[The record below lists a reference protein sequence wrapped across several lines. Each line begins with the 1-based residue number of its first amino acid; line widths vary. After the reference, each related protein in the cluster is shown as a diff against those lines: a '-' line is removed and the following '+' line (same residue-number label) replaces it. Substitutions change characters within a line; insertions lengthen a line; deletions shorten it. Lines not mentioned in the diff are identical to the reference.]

1 MNISI
6 EHVTKKIKDAT
17 VLKDICLEMK
27 GGTVYGL
34 QGKNGSGKTMLM
46 RAISGLIRPTSGR
59 IVINGEQLHKNISIP
74 RSIGLLLENPSLLP
88 EYDASQNLKLLA
100 KMQGGVPEEEIRQ
113 LIRDVGLDDAGHKKV
128 EKYSLGMKQ
137 RLGIAAAILGSPDI
151 ILLDEPIN
159 AIDGEGVEE
168 IRSLILS
175 LKNEK
180 RIIIVACHDKEE
192 MNLLADEIVH
202 LRDGRIEGQENGVA
216 DAVRQVLNYYKVR
229 NPGTLLDHWLIMTAG
244 TQPYQPNTLH
254 SYKFPTIWLIM
265 QAFMLLVVNGYT
277 SGDLEEHGSV
287 MIVKSR
293 SRAGWWLSKC
303 VWCMFST
310 LLAYVIYYIP
320 MFLIFAW
327 RGIPMKMHLTKRL
340 VTTSV
345 EGFLNWKT
353 ADVCAVVLFIP
364 VAVMMFLCLLQML
377 LEVVW
382 SPAVAIILLLV
393 IQGIS
398 AYKQSV
404 FLWGNWGI
412 PVRMLKTPIGYIGN
426 LRCSIA
432 GIIVC
437 IVIGTILFKRRDLL
451 FKE

>member
-202 LRDGRIEGQENGVA
+202 LRDGRIEGQENGGA
-216 DAVRQVLNYYKVR
+216 
-229 NPGTLLDHWLIMTAG
+229 T
-244 TQPYQPNTLH
+244 
-254 SYKFPTIWLIM
+254 
-265 QAFMLLVVNGYT
+265 
-277 SGDLEEHGSV
+277 
-287 MIVKSR
+287 
-293 SRAGWWLSKC
+293 
-303 VWCMFST
+303 
-310 LLAYVIYYIP
+310 
-320 MFLIFAW
+320 
-327 RGIPMKMHLTKRL
+327 
-340 VTTSV
+340 
-345 EGFLNWKT
+345 
-353 ADVCAVVLFIP
+353 
-364 VAVMMFLCLLQML
+364 
-377 LEVVW
+377 
-382 SPAVAIILLLV
+382 
-393 IQGIS
+393 
-398 AYKQSV
+398 
-404 FLWGNWGI
+404 
-412 PVRMLKTPIGYIGN
+412 
-426 LRCSIA
+426 
-432 GIIVC
+432 
-437 IVIGTILFKRRDLL
+437 
-451 FKE
+451 

>member
-100 KMQGGVPEEEIRQ
+100 KMQGGVPEDEIRQ
-113 LIRDVGLDDAGHKKV
+113 LIRDVGLEDAGHKKV

-202 LRDGRIEGQENGVA
+202 LRDGRIEGRENGGA
-216 DAVRQVLNYYKVR
+216 A
-229 NPGTLLDHWLIMTAG
+229 
-244 TQPYQPNTLH
+244 
-254 SYKFPTIWLIM
+254 
-265 QAFMLLVVNGYT
+265 
-277 SGDLEEHGSV
+277 
-287 MIVKSR
+287 
-293 SRAGWWLSKC
+293 
-303 VWCMFST
+303 
-310 LLAYVIYYIP
+310 
-320 MFLIFAW
+320 
-327 RGIPMKMHLTKRL
+327 
-340 VTTSV
+340 
-345 EGFLNWKT
+345 
-353 ADVCAVVLFIP
+353 
-364 VAVMMFLCLLQML
+364 
-377 LEVVW
+377 
-382 SPAVAIILLLV
+382 
-393 IQGIS
+393 
-398 AYKQSV
+398 
-404 FLWGNWGI
+404 
-412 PVRMLKTPIGYIGN
+412 
-426 LRCSIA
+426 
-432 GIIVC
+432 
-437 IVIGTILFKRRDLL
+437 
-451 FKE
+451 

>member
-192 MNLLADEIVH
+192 MNQLADEIVH
-202 LRDGRIEGQENGVA
+202 LRDGRIEGQENGGA
-216 DAVRQVLNYYKVR
+216 A
-229 NPGTLLDHWLIMTAG
+229 
-244 TQPYQPNTLH
+244 
-254 SYKFPTIWLIM
+254 
-265 QAFMLLVVNGYT
+265 
-277 SGDLEEHGSV
+277 
-287 MIVKSR
+287 
-293 SRAGWWLSKC
+293 
-303 VWCMFST
+303 
-310 LLAYVIYYIP
+310 
-320 MFLIFAW
+320 
-327 RGIPMKMHLTKRL
+327 
-340 VTTSV
+340 
-345 EGFLNWKT
+345 
-353 ADVCAVVLFIP
+353 
-364 VAVMMFLCLLQML
+364 
-377 LEVVW
+377 
-382 SPAVAIILLLV
+382 
-393 IQGIS
+393 
-398 AYKQSV
+398 
-404 FLWGNWGI
+404 
-412 PVRMLKTPIGYIGN
+412 
-426 LRCSIA
+426 
-432 GIIVC
+432 
-437 IVIGTILFKRRDLL
+437 
-451 FKE
+451 

>member
-1 MNISI
+1 M
-6 EHVTKKIKDAT
+6 KFGRM
-17 VLKDICLEMK
+17 LKYDLRY
-27 GGTVYGL
+27 GTVRRFGYYL
-34 QGKNGSGKTMLM
+34 L
-46 RAISGLIRPTSGR
+46 P
-59 IVINGEQLHKNISIP
+59 
-74 RSIGLLLENPSLLP
+74 LLL
-88 EYDASQNLKLLA
+88 
-100 KMQGGVPEEEIRQ
+100 
-113 LIRDVGLDDAGHKKV
+113 
-128 EKYSLGMKQ
+128 
-137 RLGIAAAILGSPDI
+137 
-151 ILLDEPIN
+151 
-159 AIDGEGVEE
+159 
-168 IRSLILS
+168 
-175 LKNEK
+175 
-180 RIIIVACHDKEE
+180 
-192 MNLLADEIVH
+192 
-202 LRDGRIEGQENGVA
+202 GVA

-244 TQPYQPNTLH
+244 TKPYQPNTMH

-404 FLWGNWGI
+404 FLWGNWGN
-412 PVRMLKTPIGYIGN
+412 PGPYAEDADRVYWQ
-426 LRCSIA
+426 SA
-432 GIIVC
+432 V
-437 IVIGTILFKRRDLL
+437 FHSRDHCMHCHRNNTV
-451 FKE
+451 

>member
-59 IVINGEQLHKNISIP
+59 IVIHGEQLHKNISIP

-202 LRDGRIEGQENGVA
+202 LRDGRIEGQENGGA
-216 DAVRQVLNYYKVR
+216 A
-229 NPGTLLDHWLIMTAG
+229 
-244 TQPYQPNTLH
+244 
-254 SYKFPTIWLIM
+254 
-265 QAFMLLVVNGYT
+265 
-277 SGDLEEHGSV
+277 
-287 MIVKSR
+287 
-293 SRAGWWLSKC
+293 
-303 VWCMFST
+303 
-310 LLAYVIYYIP
+310 
-320 MFLIFAW
+320 
-327 RGIPMKMHLTKRL
+327 
-340 VTTSV
+340 
-345 EGFLNWKT
+345 
-353 ADVCAVVLFIP
+353 
-364 VAVMMFLCLLQML
+364 
-377 LEVVW
+377 
-382 SPAVAIILLLV
+382 
-393 IQGIS
+393 
-398 AYKQSV
+398 
-404 FLWGNWGI
+404 
-412 PVRMLKTPIGYIGN
+412 
-426 LRCSIA
+426 
-432 GIIVC
+432 
-437 IVIGTILFKRRDLL
+437 
-451 FKE
+451 

>member
-113 LIRDVGLDDAGHKKV
+113 LIRDVGLEDAGHKKV

-137 RLGIAAAILGSPDI
+137 RLGIAAAILGSPYI

-202 LRDGRIEGQENGVA
+202 LRDGRIEGQENGGA
-216 DAVRQVLNYYKVR
+216 A
-229 NPGTLLDHWLIMTAG
+229 
-244 TQPYQPNTLH
+244 
-254 SYKFPTIWLIM
+254 
-265 QAFMLLVVNGYT
+265 
-277 SGDLEEHGSV
+277 
-287 MIVKSR
+287 
-293 SRAGWWLSKC
+293 
-303 VWCMFST
+303 
-310 LLAYVIYYIP
+310 
-320 MFLIFAW
+320 
-327 RGIPMKMHLTKRL
+327 
-340 VTTSV
+340 
-345 EGFLNWKT
+345 
-353 ADVCAVVLFIP
+353 
-364 VAVMMFLCLLQML
+364 
-377 LEVVW
+377 
-382 SPAVAIILLLV
+382 
-393 IQGIS
+393 
-398 AYKQSV
+398 
-404 FLWGNWGI
+404 
-412 PVRMLKTPIGYIGN
+412 
-426 LRCSIA
+426 
-432 GIIVC
+432 
-437 IVIGTILFKRRDLL
+437 
-451 FKE
+451 

>member
-100 KMQGGVPEEEIRQ
+100 KMQGGVPEDEIRQ
-113 LIRDVGLDDAGHKKV
+113 LIRDVGLEDAGHKKV

-202 LRDGRIEGQENGVA
+202 LRDGRTEGQENGGA
-216 DAVRQVLNYYKVR
+216 A
-229 NPGTLLDHWLIMTAG
+229 
-244 TQPYQPNTLH
+244 
-254 SYKFPTIWLIM
+254 
-265 QAFMLLVVNGYT
+265 
-277 SGDLEEHGSV
+277 
-287 MIVKSR
+287 
-293 SRAGWWLSKC
+293 
-303 VWCMFST
+303 
-310 LLAYVIYYIP
+310 
-320 MFLIFAW
+320 
-327 RGIPMKMHLTKRL
+327 
-340 VTTSV
+340 
-345 EGFLNWKT
+345 
-353 ADVCAVVLFIP
+353 
-364 VAVMMFLCLLQML
+364 
-377 LEVVW
+377 
-382 SPAVAIILLLV
+382 
-393 IQGIS
+393 
-398 AYKQSV
+398 
-404 FLWGNWGI
+404 
-412 PVRMLKTPIGYIGN
+412 
-426 LRCSIA
+426 
-432 GIIVC
+432 
-437 IVIGTILFKRRDLL
+437 
-451 FKE
+451 

>member
-202 LRDGRIEGQENGVA
+202 LRDGRIEGRENGGA
-216 DAVRQVLNYYKVR
+216 A
-229 NPGTLLDHWLIMTAG
+229 
-244 TQPYQPNTLH
+244 
-254 SYKFPTIWLIM
+254 
-265 QAFMLLVVNGYT
+265 
-277 SGDLEEHGSV
+277 
-287 MIVKSR
+287 
-293 SRAGWWLSKC
+293 
-303 VWCMFST
+303 
-310 LLAYVIYYIP
+310 
-320 MFLIFAW
+320 
-327 RGIPMKMHLTKRL
+327 
-340 VTTSV
+340 
-345 EGFLNWKT
+345 
-353 ADVCAVVLFIP
+353 
-364 VAVMMFLCLLQML
+364 
-377 LEVVW
+377 
-382 SPAVAIILLLV
+382 
-393 IQGIS
+393 
-398 AYKQSV
+398 
-404 FLWGNWGI
+404 
-412 PVRMLKTPIGYIGN
+412 
-426 LRCSIA
+426 
-432 GIIVC
+432 
-437 IVIGTILFKRRDLL
+437 
-451 FKE
+451 

>member
-34 QGKNGSGKTMLM
+34 QGKNGYGKTMLM

-202 LRDGRIEGQENGVA
+202 LRDGRIEGQENGGA
-216 DAVRQVLNYYKVR
+216 A
-229 NPGTLLDHWLIMTAG
+229 
-244 TQPYQPNTLH
+244 
-254 SYKFPTIWLIM
+254 
-265 QAFMLLVVNGYT
+265 
-277 SGDLEEHGSV
+277 
-287 MIVKSR
+287 
-293 SRAGWWLSKC
+293 
-303 VWCMFST
+303 
-310 LLAYVIYYIP
+310 
-320 MFLIFAW
+320 
-327 RGIPMKMHLTKRL
+327 
-340 VTTSV
+340 
-345 EGFLNWKT
+345 
-353 ADVCAVVLFIP
+353 
-364 VAVMMFLCLLQML
+364 
-377 LEVVW
+377 
-382 SPAVAIILLLV
+382 
-393 IQGIS
+393 
-398 AYKQSV
+398 
-404 FLWGNWGI
+404 
-412 PVRMLKTPIGYIGN
+412 
-426 LRCSIA
+426 
-432 GIIVC
+432 
-437 IVIGTILFKRRDLL
+437 
-451 FKE
+451 

>member
-202 LRDGRIEGQENGVA
+202 LRDGRIEGQ
-216 DAVRQVLNYYKVR
+216 
-229 NPGTLLDHWLIMTAG
+229 
-244 TQPYQPNTLH
+244 
-254 SYKFPTIWLIM
+254 
-265 QAFMLLVVNGYT
+265 
-277 SGDLEEHGSV
+277 
-287 MIVKSR
+287 
-293 SRAGWWLSKC
+293 
-303 VWCMFST
+303 
-310 LLAYVIYYIP
+310 
-320 MFLIFAW
+320 
-327 RGIPMKMHLTKRL
+327 
-340 VTTSV
+340 
-345 EGFLNWKT
+345 
-353 ADVCAVVLFIP
+353 
-364 VAVMMFLCLLQML
+364 
-377 LEVVW
+377 
-382 SPAVAIILLLV
+382 
-393 IQGIS
+393 
-398 AYKQSV
+398 
-404 FLWGNWGI
+404 
-412 PVRMLKTPIGYIGN
+412 
-426 LRCSIA
+426 
-432 GIIVC
+432 
-437 IVIGTILFKRRDLL
+437 
-451 FKE
+451 

>member
-168 IRSLILS
+168 IRSIILS

-202 LRDGRIEGQENGVA
+202 LRDGRIEGQENGGA
-216 DAVRQVLNYYKVR
+216 A
-229 NPGTLLDHWLIMTAG
+229 
-244 TQPYQPNTLH
+244 
-254 SYKFPTIWLIM
+254 
-265 QAFMLLVVNGYT
+265 
-277 SGDLEEHGSV
+277 
-287 MIVKSR
+287 
-293 SRAGWWLSKC
+293 
-303 VWCMFST
+303 
-310 LLAYVIYYIP
+310 
-320 MFLIFAW
+320 
-327 RGIPMKMHLTKRL
+327 
-340 VTTSV
+340 
-345 EGFLNWKT
+345 
-353 ADVCAVVLFIP
+353 
-364 VAVMMFLCLLQML
+364 
-377 LEVVW
+377 
-382 SPAVAIILLLV
+382 
-393 IQGIS
+393 
-398 AYKQSV
+398 
-404 FLWGNWGI
+404 
-412 PVRMLKTPIGYIGN
+412 
-426 LRCSIA
+426 
-432 GIIVC
+432 
-437 IVIGTILFKRRDLL
+437 
-451 FKE
+451 

>member
-1 MNISI
+1 
-6 EHVTKKIKDAT
+6 
-17 VLKDICLEMK
+17 MK

-88 EYDASQNLKLLA
+88 EYDAFQNLKLLA

-113 LIRDVGLDDAGHKKV
+113 LIRDVGLEDAGHKKV

-202 LRDGRIEGQENGVA
+202 LRDGRIEGQENGGA
-216 DAVRQVLNYYKVR
+216 A
-229 NPGTLLDHWLIMTAG
+229 
-244 TQPYQPNTLH
+244 
-254 SYKFPTIWLIM
+254 
-265 QAFMLLVVNGYT
+265 
-277 SGDLEEHGSV
+277 
-287 MIVKSR
+287 
-293 SRAGWWLSKC
+293 
-303 VWCMFST
+303 
-310 LLAYVIYYIP
+310 
-320 MFLIFAW
+320 
-327 RGIPMKMHLTKRL
+327 
-340 VTTSV
+340 
-345 EGFLNWKT
+345 
-353 ADVCAVVLFIP
+353 
-364 VAVMMFLCLLQML
+364 
-377 LEVVW
+377 
-382 SPAVAIILLLV
+382 
-393 IQGIS
+393 
-398 AYKQSV
+398 
-404 FLWGNWGI
+404 
-412 PVRMLKTPIGYIGN
+412 
-426 LRCSIA
+426 
-432 GIIVC
+432 
-437 IVIGTILFKRRDLL
+437 
-451 FKE
+451 

>member
-6 EHVTKKIKDAT
+6 EHVTKKIKNAT

-27 GGTVYGL
+27 GGTVDGL

-113 LIRDVGLDDAGHKKV
+113 LIRDVGLEDAGHKKV

-202 LRDGRIEGQENGVA
+202 LRDGRIEGQENGGA
-216 DAVRQVLNYYKVR
+216 A
-229 NPGTLLDHWLIMTAG
+229 
-244 TQPYQPNTLH
+244 
-254 SYKFPTIWLIM
+254 
-265 QAFMLLVVNGYT
+265 
-277 SGDLEEHGSV
+277 
-287 MIVKSR
+287 
-293 SRAGWWLSKC
+293 
-303 VWCMFST
+303 
-310 LLAYVIYYIP
+310 
-320 MFLIFAW
+320 
-327 RGIPMKMHLTKRL
+327 
-340 VTTSV
+340 
-345 EGFLNWKT
+345 
-353 ADVCAVVLFIP
+353 
-364 VAVMMFLCLLQML
+364 
-377 LEVVW
+377 
-382 SPAVAIILLLV
+382 
-393 IQGIS
+393 
-398 AYKQSV
+398 
-404 FLWGNWGI
+404 
-412 PVRMLKTPIGYIGN
+412 
-426 LRCSIA
+426 
-432 GIIVC
+432 
-437 IVIGTILFKRRDLL
+437 
-451 FKE
+451 

>member
-6 EHVTKKIKDAT
+6 EHVTKKIKNAT

-113 LIRDVGLDDAGHKKV
+113 LIRDVDLDDAGHKKV

-202 LRDGRIEGQENGVA
+202 LRDGRIEGQENGGA
-216 DAVRQVLNYYKVR
+216 A
-229 NPGTLLDHWLIMTAG
+229 
-244 TQPYQPNTLH
+244 
-254 SYKFPTIWLIM
+254 
-265 QAFMLLVVNGYT
+265 
-277 SGDLEEHGSV
+277 
-287 MIVKSR
+287 
-293 SRAGWWLSKC
+293 
-303 VWCMFST
+303 
-310 LLAYVIYYIP
+310 
-320 MFLIFAW
+320 
-327 RGIPMKMHLTKRL
+327 
-340 VTTSV
+340 
-345 EGFLNWKT
+345 
-353 ADVCAVVLFIP
+353 
-364 VAVMMFLCLLQML
+364 
-377 LEVVW
+377 
-382 SPAVAIILLLV
+382 
-393 IQGIS
+393 
-398 AYKQSV
+398 
-404 FLWGNWGI
+404 
-412 PVRMLKTPIGYIGN
+412 
-426 LRCSIA
+426 
-432 GIIVC
+432 
-437 IVIGTILFKRRDLL
+437 
-451 FKE
+451 

>member
-6 EHVTKKIKDAT
+6 EHVTKKIKNAT

-74 RSIGLLLENPSLLP
+74 RSIGLLLENPSLHP

-113 LIRDVGLDDAGHKKV
+113 LIRDVGLEDAGHKKV

-202 LRDGRIEGQENGVA
+202 LRDGRIEGQENGGA
-216 DAVRQVLNYYKVR
+216 A
-229 NPGTLLDHWLIMTAG
+229 
-244 TQPYQPNTLH
+244 
-254 SYKFPTIWLIM
+254 
-265 QAFMLLVVNGYT
+265 
-277 SGDLEEHGSV
+277 
-287 MIVKSR
+287 
-293 SRAGWWLSKC
+293 
-303 VWCMFST
+303 
-310 LLAYVIYYIP
+310 
-320 MFLIFAW
+320 
-327 RGIPMKMHLTKRL
+327 
-340 VTTSV
+340 
-345 EGFLNWKT
+345 
-353 ADVCAVVLFIP
+353 
-364 VAVMMFLCLLQML
+364 
-377 LEVVW
+377 
-382 SPAVAIILLLV
+382 
-393 IQGIS
+393 
-398 AYKQSV
+398 
-404 FLWGNWGI
+404 
-412 PVRMLKTPIGYIGN
+412 
-426 LRCSIA
+426 
-432 GIIVC
+432 
-437 IVIGTILFKRRDLL
+437 
-451 FKE
+451 

>member
-59 IVINGEQLHKNISIP
+59 IVTNGEQLHKNISIP

-113 LIRDVGLDDAGHKKV
+113 LIRDVGLEDAGHKKV

-202 LRDGRIEGQENGVA
+202 LRDGRIEGQENGGA
-216 DAVRQVLNYYKVR
+216 A
-229 NPGTLLDHWLIMTAG
+229 
-244 TQPYQPNTLH
+244 
-254 SYKFPTIWLIM
+254 
-265 QAFMLLVVNGYT
+265 
-277 SGDLEEHGSV
+277 
-287 MIVKSR
+287 
-293 SRAGWWLSKC
+293 
-303 VWCMFST
+303 
-310 LLAYVIYYIP
+310 
-320 MFLIFAW
+320 
-327 RGIPMKMHLTKRL
+327 
-340 VTTSV
+340 
-345 EGFLNWKT
+345 
-353 ADVCAVVLFIP
+353 
-364 VAVMMFLCLLQML
+364 
-377 LEVVW
+377 
-382 SPAVAIILLLV
+382 
-393 IQGIS
+393 
-398 AYKQSV
+398 
-404 FLWGNWGI
+404 
-412 PVRMLKTPIGYIGN
+412 
-426 LRCSIA
+426 
-432 GIIVC
+432 
-437 IVIGTILFKRRDLL
+437 
-451 FKE
+451 

>member
-168 IRSLILS
+168 IRSLILP

-202 LRDGRIEGQENGVA
+202 LRDGRIEGQENGGA
-216 DAVRQVLNYYKVR
+216 A
-229 NPGTLLDHWLIMTAG
+229 
-244 TQPYQPNTLH
+244 
-254 SYKFPTIWLIM
+254 
-265 QAFMLLVVNGYT
+265 
-277 SGDLEEHGSV
+277 
-287 MIVKSR
+287 
-293 SRAGWWLSKC
+293 
-303 VWCMFST
+303 
-310 LLAYVIYYIP
+310 
-320 MFLIFAW
+320 
-327 RGIPMKMHLTKRL
+327 
-340 VTTSV
+340 
-345 EGFLNWKT
+345 
-353 ADVCAVVLFIP
+353 
-364 VAVMMFLCLLQML
+364 
-377 LEVVW
+377 
-382 SPAVAIILLLV
+382 
-393 IQGIS
+393 
-398 AYKQSV
+398 
-404 FLWGNWGI
+404 
-412 PVRMLKTPIGYIGN
+412 
-426 LRCSIA
+426 
-432 GIIVC
+432 
-437 IVIGTILFKRRDLL
+437 
-451 FKE
+451 

>member
-113 LIRDVGLDDAGHKKV
+113 LIRDVGLEDAGHKKV

-137 RLGIAAAILGSPDI
+137 RLGIASAILGSPDI

-202 LRDGRIEGQENGVA
+202 LRDGRIEGQENGGA
-216 DAVRQVLNYYKVR
+216 A
-229 NPGTLLDHWLIMTAG
+229 
-244 TQPYQPNTLH
+244 
-254 SYKFPTIWLIM
+254 
-265 QAFMLLVVNGYT
+265 
-277 SGDLEEHGSV
+277 
-287 MIVKSR
+287 
-293 SRAGWWLSKC
+293 
-303 VWCMFST
+303 
-310 LLAYVIYYIP
+310 
-320 MFLIFAW
+320 
-327 RGIPMKMHLTKRL
+327 
-340 VTTSV
+340 
-345 EGFLNWKT
+345 
-353 ADVCAVVLFIP
+353 
-364 VAVMMFLCLLQML
+364 
-377 LEVVW
+377 
-382 SPAVAIILLLV
+382 
-393 IQGIS
+393 
-398 AYKQSV
+398 
-404 FLWGNWGI
+404 
-412 PVRMLKTPIGYIGN
+412 
-426 LRCSIA
+426 
-432 GIIVC
+432 
-437 IVIGTILFKRRDLL
+437 
-451 FKE
+451 

>member
-100 KMQGGVPEEEIRQ
+100 KMQGGVPEDEIRQ
-113 LIRDVGLDDAGHKKV
+113 LIRDVGLEDAGHKKV

-137 RLGIAAAILGSPDI
+137 RLGIAAAILGRPDI

-202 LRDGRIEGQENGVA
+202 LRDGRIEGQENGGA
-216 DAVRQVLNYYKVR
+216 A
-229 NPGTLLDHWLIMTAG
+229 
-244 TQPYQPNTLH
+244 
-254 SYKFPTIWLIM
+254 
-265 QAFMLLVVNGYT
+265 
-277 SGDLEEHGSV
+277 
-287 MIVKSR
+287 
-293 SRAGWWLSKC
+293 
-303 VWCMFST
+303 
-310 LLAYVIYYIP
+310 
-320 MFLIFAW
+320 
-327 RGIPMKMHLTKRL
+327 
-340 VTTSV
+340 
-345 EGFLNWKT
+345 
-353 ADVCAVVLFIP
+353 
-364 VAVMMFLCLLQML
+364 
-377 LEVVW
+377 
-382 SPAVAIILLLV
+382 
-393 IQGIS
+393 
-398 AYKQSV
+398 
-404 FLWGNWGI
+404 
-412 PVRMLKTPIGYIGN
+412 
-426 LRCSIA
+426 
-432 GIIVC
+432 
-437 IVIGTILFKRRDLL
+437 
-451 FKE
+451 

>member
-137 RLGIAAAILGSPDI
+137 RLGIAATILGSPDI

-202 LRDGRIEGQENGVA
+202 LRDGRIEGQENGGA
-216 DAVRQVLNYYKVR
+216 A
-229 NPGTLLDHWLIMTAG
+229 
-244 TQPYQPNTLH
+244 
-254 SYKFPTIWLIM
+254 
-265 QAFMLLVVNGYT
+265 
-277 SGDLEEHGSV
+277 
-287 MIVKSR
+287 
-293 SRAGWWLSKC
+293 
-303 VWCMFST
+303 
-310 LLAYVIYYIP
+310 
-320 MFLIFAW
+320 
-327 RGIPMKMHLTKRL
+327 
-340 VTTSV
+340 
-345 EGFLNWKT
+345 
-353 ADVCAVVLFIP
+353 
-364 VAVMMFLCLLQML
+364 
-377 LEVVW
+377 
-382 SPAVAIILLLV
+382 
-393 IQGIS
+393 
-398 AYKQSV
+398 
-404 FLWGNWGI
+404 
-412 PVRMLKTPIGYIGN
+412 
-426 LRCSIA
+426 
-432 GIIVC
+432 
-437 IVIGTILFKRRDLL
+437 
-451 FKE
+451 

>member
-1 MNISI
+1 M
-6 EHVTKKIKDAT
+6 TKKIKDAT

-202 LRDGRIEGQENGVA
+202 LRDGRIEGQENGGA
-216 DAVRQVLNYYKVR
+216 A
-229 NPGTLLDHWLIMTAG
+229 
-244 TQPYQPNTLH
+244 
-254 SYKFPTIWLIM
+254 
-265 QAFMLLVVNGYT
+265 
-277 SGDLEEHGSV
+277 
-287 MIVKSR
+287 
-293 SRAGWWLSKC
+293 
-303 VWCMFST
+303 
-310 LLAYVIYYIP
+310 
-320 MFLIFAW
+320 
-327 RGIPMKMHLTKRL
+327 
-340 VTTSV
+340 
-345 EGFLNWKT
+345 
-353 ADVCAVVLFIP
+353 
-364 VAVMMFLCLLQML
+364 
-377 LEVVW
+377 
-382 SPAVAIILLLV
+382 
-393 IQGIS
+393 
-398 AYKQSV
+398 
-404 FLWGNWGI
+404 
-412 PVRMLKTPIGYIGN
+412 
-426 LRCSIA
+426 
-432 GIIVC
+432 
-437 IVIGTILFKRRDLL
+437 
-451 FKE
+451 

>member
-17 VLKDICLEMK
+17 VLKDICLEME

-202 LRDGRIEGQENGVA
+202 LRDGRIEGQENGGA
-216 DAVRQVLNYYKVR
+216 A
-229 NPGTLLDHWLIMTAG
+229 
-244 TQPYQPNTLH
+244 
-254 SYKFPTIWLIM
+254 
-265 QAFMLLVVNGYT
+265 
-277 SGDLEEHGSV
+277 
-287 MIVKSR
+287 
-293 SRAGWWLSKC
+293 
-303 VWCMFST
+303 
-310 LLAYVIYYIP
+310 
-320 MFLIFAW
+320 
-327 RGIPMKMHLTKRL
+327 
-340 VTTSV
+340 
-345 EGFLNWKT
+345 
-353 ADVCAVVLFIP
+353 
-364 VAVMMFLCLLQML
+364 
-377 LEVVW
+377 
-382 SPAVAIILLLV
+382 
-393 IQGIS
+393 
-398 AYKQSV
+398 
-404 FLWGNWGI
+404 
-412 PVRMLKTPIGYIGN
+412 
-426 LRCSIA
+426 
-432 GIIVC
+432 
-437 IVIGTILFKRRDLL
+437 
-451 FKE
+451 

>member
-59 IVINGEQLHKNISIP
+59 IVINSEQLHKNISIP

-113 LIRDVGLDDAGHKKV
+113 LIRDVGLEDAGHKKV

-202 LRDGRIEGQENGVA
+202 LRDGRIEGQENGGA
-216 DAVRQVLNYYKVR
+216 A
-229 NPGTLLDHWLIMTAG
+229 
-244 TQPYQPNTLH
+244 
-254 SYKFPTIWLIM
+254 
-265 QAFMLLVVNGYT
+265 
-277 SGDLEEHGSV
+277 
-287 MIVKSR
+287 
-293 SRAGWWLSKC
+293 
-303 VWCMFST
+303 
-310 LLAYVIYYIP
+310 
-320 MFLIFAW
+320 
-327 RGIPMKMHLTKRL
+327 
-340 VTTSV
+340 
-345 EGFLNWKT
+345 
-353 ADVCAVVLFIP
+353 
-364 VAVMMFLCLLQML
+364 
-377 LEVVW
+377 
-382 SPAVAIILLLV
+382 
-393 IQGIS
+393 
-398 AYKQSV
+398 
-404 FLWGNWGI
+404 
-412 PVRMLKTPIGYIGN
+412 
-426 LRCSIA
+426 
-432 GIIVC
+432 
-437 IVIGTILFKRRDLL
+437 
-451 FKE
+451 

>member
-100 KMQGGVPEEEIRQ
+100 KMQGGVPEDEIRQ
-113 LIRDVGLDDAGHKKV
+113 LIRDVGLEDAGHKKV

-137 RLGIAAAILGSPDI
+137 RIGIAAAILGSPDI

-202 LRDGRIEGQENGVA
+202 LRDGRIEGQENGGA
-216 DAVRQVLNYYKVR
+216 A
-229 NPGTLLDHWLIMTAG
+229 
-244 TQPYQPNTLH
+244 
-254 SYKFPTIWLIM
+254 
-265 QAFMLLVVNGYT
+265 
-277 SGDLEEHGSV
+277 
-287 MIVKSR
+287 
-293 SRAGWWLSKC
+293 
-303 VWCMFST
+303 
-310 LLAYVIYYIP
+310 
-320 MFLIFAW
+320 
-327 RGIPMKMHLTKRL
+327 
-340 VTTSV
+340 
-345 EGFLNWKT
+345 
-353 ADVCAVVLFIP
+353 
-364 VAVMMFLCLLQML
+364 
-377 LEVVW
+377 
-382 SPAVAIILLLV
+382 
-393 IQGIS
+393 
-398 AYKQSV
+398 
-404 FLWGNWGI
+404 
-412 PVRMLKTPIGYIGN
+412 
-426 LRCSIA
+426 
-432 GIIVC
+432 
-437 IVIGTILFKRRDLL
+437 
-451 FKE
+451 

>member
-100 KMQGGVPEEEIRQ
+100 KMQGGVPEDEIRQ
-113 LIRDVGLDDAGHKKV
+113 LIRDVGLEDAGHKKV

-192 MNLLADEIVH
+192 INLLADEIVH
-202 LRDGRIEGQENGVA
+202 LRDGRIEGQENGGA
-216 DAVRQVLNYYKVR
+216 A
-229 NPGTLLDHWLIMTAG
+229 
-244 TQPYQPNTLH
+244 
-254 SYKFPTIWLIM
+254 
-265 QAFMLLVVNGYT
+265 
-277 SGDLEEHGSV
+277 
-287 MIVKSR
+287 
-293 SRAGWWLSKC
+293 
-303 VWCMFST
+303 
-310 LLAYVIYYIP
+310 
-320 MFLIFAW
+320 
-327 RGIPMKMHLTKRL
+327 
-340 VTTSV
+340 
-345 EGFLNWKT
+345 
-353 ADVCAVVLFIP
+353 
-364 VAVMMFLCLLQML
+364 
-377 LEVVW
+377 
-382 SPAVAIILLLV
+382 
-393 IQGIS
+393 
-398 AYKQSV
+398 
-404 FLWGNWGI
+404 
-412 PVRMLKTPIGYIGN
+412 
-426 LRCSIA
+426 
-432 GIIVC
+432 
-437 IVIGTILFKRRDLL
+437 
-451 FKE
+451 

>member
-113 LIRDVGLDDAGHKKV
+113 LIRDVGLEDAGHKKV

-137 RLGIAAAILGSPDI
+137 RLGIAAALRGSPDI

-202 LRDGRIEGQENGVA
+202 LRDGRIEGQENGGA
-216 DAVRQVLNYYKVR
+216 A
-229 NPGTLLDHWLIMTAG
+229 
-244 TQPYQPNTLH
+244 
-254 SYKFPTIWLIM
+254 
-265 QAFMLLVVNGYT
+265 
-277 SGDLEEHGSV
+277 
-287 MIVKSR
+287 
-293 SRAGWWLSKC
+293 
-303 VWCMFST
+303 
-310 LLAYVIYYIP
+310 
-320 MFLIFAW
+320 
-327 RGIPMKMHLTKRL
+327 
-340 VTTSV
+340 
-345 EGFLNWKT
+345 
-353 ADVCAVVLFIP
+353 
-364 VAVMMFLCLLQML
+364 
-377 LEVVW
+377 
-382 SPAVAIILLLV
+382 
-393 IQGIS
+393 
-398 AYKQSV
+398 
-404 FLWGNWGI
+404 
-412 PVRMLKTPIGYIGN
+412 
-426 LRCSIA
+426 
-432 GIIVC
+432 
-437 IVIGTILFKRRDLL
+437 
-451 FKE
+451 

>member
-100 KMQGGVPEEEIRQ
+100 KMQGGVSEEEIRQ

-202 LRDGRIEGQENGVA
+202 LRDGRIEGQENGGA
-216 DAVRQVLNYYKVR
+216 A
-229 NPGTLLDHWLIMTAG
+229 
-244 TQPYQPNTLH
+244 
-254 SYKFPTIWLIM
+254 
-265 QAFMLLVVNGYT
+265 
-277 SGDLEEHGSV
+277 
-287 MIVKSR
+287 
-293 SRAGWWLSKC
+293 
-303 VWCMFST
+303 
-310 LLAYVIYYIP
+310 
-320 MFLIFAW
+320 
-327 RGIPMKMHLTKRL
+327 
-340 VTTSV
+340 
-345 EGFLNWKT
+345 
-353 ADVCAVVLFIP
+353 
-364 VAVMMFLCLLQML
+364 
-377 LEVVW
+377 
-382 SPAVAIILLLV
+382 
-393 IQGIS
+393 
-398 AYKQSV
+398 
-404 FLWGNWGI
+404 
-412 PVRMLKTPIGYIGN
+412 
-426 LRCSIA
+426 
-432 GIIVC
+432 
-437 IVIGTILFKRRDLL
+437 
-451 FKE
+451 

>member
-6 EHVTKKIKDAT
+6 EHVTKKIKNAT

-113 LIRDVGLDDAGHKKV
+113 LIRDVGLEDAGHKKV

-175 LKNEK
+175 RKNEK

-202 LRDGRIEGQENGVA
+202 LRDGRIEGQENGGA
-216 DAVRQVLNYYKVR
+216 A
-229 NPGTLLDHWLIMTAG
+229 
-244 TQPYQPNTLH
+244 
-254 SYKFPTIWLIM
+254 
-265 QAFMLLVVNGYT
+265 
-277 SGDLEEHGSV
+277 
-287 MIVKSR
+287 
-293 SRAGWWLSKC
+293 
-303 VWCMFST
+303 
-310 LLAYVIYYIP
+310 
-320 MFLIFAW
+320 
-327 RGIPMKMHLTKRL
+327 
-340 VTTSV
+340 
-345 EGFLNWKT
+345 
-353 ADVCAVVLFIP
+353 
-364 VAVMMFLCLLQML
+364 
-377 LEVVW
+377 
-382 SPAVAIILLLV
+382 
-393 IQGIS
+393 
-398 AYKQSV
+398 
-404 FLWGNWGI
+404 
-412 PVRMLKTPIGYIGN
+412 
-426 LRCSIA
+426 
-432 GIIVC
+432 
-437 IVIGTILFKRRDLL
+437 
-451 FKE
+451 

>member
-6 EHVTKKIKDAT
+6 EHVTKKIKNAT

-113 LIRDVGLDDAGHKKV
+113 LIRDVGLEDAGHKKV

-202 LRDGRIEGQENGVA
+202 LTPKPRGMILTLLLSMLRTFWLRLTASRPQGRFEKPRTEAPTEEPSDTPEDAETKANIAKIVQE
-216 DAVRQVLNYYKVR
+216 VLAQQAAEKAACANNTDDVEDFELQRMISTFKLLRSKGYTLR
-229 NPGTLLDHWLIMTAG
+229 ILPGTPEENEPVFDFAAESI
-244 TQPYQPNTLH
+244 QP
-254 SYKFPTIWLIM
+254 
-265 QAFMLLVVNGYT
+265 A
-277 SGDLEEHGSV
+277 
-287 MIVKSR
+287 
-293 SRAGWWLSKC
+293 A
-303 VWCMFST
+303 
-310 LLAYVIYYIP
+310 
-320 MFLIFAW
+320 
-327 RGIPMKMHLTKRL
+327 
-340 VTTSV
+340 
-345 EGFLNWKT
+345 
-353 ADVCAVVLFIP
+353 
-364 VAVMMFLCLLQML
+364 
-377 LEVVW
+377 
-382 SPAVAIILLLV
+382 
-393 IQGIS
+393 
-398 AYKQSV
+398 
-404 FLWGNWGI
+404 
-412 PVRMLKTPIGYIGN
+412 
-426 LRCSIA
+426 
-432 GIIVC
+432 
-437 IVIGTILFKRRDLL
+437 
-451 FKE
+451 